1 MGIGIGGTSMDA
13 ALDALADMSD
23 NMGAISRIEHLARI
37 ARAQDFMQAQGIAAV
52 YLNAGTNMNYFTGT
66 KWYASERMVGA
77 ILPARGL
84 LEYIAPA
91 FEESTIRDFMLV
103 EGAVNC
109 WEEHESPY
117 QLFIDVLG
125 RMGVAPDRAA
135 PPRIGICESAAFFI
149 ADGIRPLAAGYAL
162 ENAKTVTTFCR
173 SRKSHA
179 EIALMQRVK
188 EMTLEVHKAAAS
200 ILYEGISTVEVADF
214 ITRAHRKVGAPG
226 SYFCIVLFG
235 EATAYP
241 HGVSYVQTLKQGDVV
256 LIDTG
261 CQLNGYI
268 SDITRTYV
276 FGDIT
281 ERQRFVWNA
290 EKTAQQAAFDA
301 AQLGVPCSAVDA
313 AARASLEAKG
323 FGPGYK
329 LPGLP
334 HRTGHG
340 IGMDIH
346 EWPYLVGGDST
357 PLEVGMCFSNEP
369 MICIPG
375 EFGVR
380 HEDHFYMTEAGP
392 KWFTEPAYTIDDP
405 FGLQRYSMFG
415 LGDFATRRDPV
426 KP

>member
-1 MGIGIGGTSMDA
+1 MSIGGKSMEE
-13 ALDALADMSD
+13 ALAGLSDMTGG
-23 NMGAISRIEHLARI
+23 MVAIGKDEHVQRI
-37 ARAQDFMQAQGIAAV
+37 ARAQAFMQAQGIAAV
-52 YLNAGTNMNYFTGT
+52 YLNAGTNMTYFTGT

-77 ILPARGL
+77 ILPASGA

-91 FEESTIRDFMLV
+91 FEESTVKDFMLV
-103 EGAVNC
+103 EGPVNC

-117 QLFIDVLG
+117 QLFVDVLG
-125 RMGVAPDRAA
+125 RMGIAPDQTT

-149 ADGIRPLAAGYAL
+149 ADGIRPLATGYAL
-162 ENAKTVTTFCR
+162 ENAGRVSAYCR
-173 SRKSHA
+173 SRKSPA

-188 EMTLEVHKAAAS
+188 DMTLEVHKATAS
-200 ILYEGISTVEVADF
+200 MLVEGITTVEVADF
-214 ITRAHRKVGAPG
+214 IARAHRKVGAPG

-261 CQLNGYI
+261 CQVKGYI

-276 FGDIT
+276 FGEIT

-290 EKTAQQAAFDA
+290 EKTAQLAAFAA
-301 AQLGVPCSAVDA
+301 AQLGVPCRDVDA
-313 AARASLEAKG
+313 AARASLESHG

-346 EWPYLVGGDST
+346 EWPYLVGSDST

-375 EFGVR
+375 EFGIR
-380 HEDHFYMTEAGP
+380 HEDHFYMTESGP
-392 KWFTEPAYTIDDP
+392 KWFTAPAHSIEQP
-405 FGLQRYSMFG
+405 FG
-415 LGDFATRRDPV
+415 
-426 KP
+426 

>member
-1 MGIGIGGTSMDA
+1 MGIGGTTMDQALA
-13 ALDALADMSD
+13 ALSDMTGG
-23 NMGAISRIEHLARI
+23 MVAIGKDEHLQRI
-37 ARAQDFMQAQGIAAV
+37 ARAQAYMQAEGIAAV
-52 YLNAGTNMNYFTGT
+52 YLNAGTNMSYFTGT

-77 ILPARGL
+77 ILPARGA

-91 FEESTIRDFMLV
+91 FEEGSIRDFMLV
-103 EGAVNC
+103 DGPVNC

-117 QLFIDVLG
+117 QLFIDVLQ
-125 RMGVAPDRAA
+125 RMGIAPDAARA
-135 PPRIGICESAAFFI
+135 PRIGICESAAFFI
-149 ADGIRPLAAGYAL
+149 ADGIRPLAGGYAL
-162 ENAKTVTTFCR
+162 ENASSVTAHCR
-173 SRKSHA
+173 ARKSAA
-179 EIALMQRVK
+179 EIALMQRCK
-188 EMTLEVHKAAAS
+188 DMTLAVHKAAAS
-200 ILYEGISTVEVADF
+200 ILYEGISTTEVTEF
-214 ITRAHRKVGAPG
+214 IARAHRKVGAPG

-261 CQLNGYI
+261 CQVKGYI

-276 FGDIT
+276 FGPIS

-290 EKTAQQAAFDA
+290 EKAAQLAAFDA
-301 AQLGVPCSAVDA
+301 ARLGVPCRAVDA
-313 AARASLEAKG
+313 AARACLETYG

-346 EWPYLVGGDST
+346 EWPYLVGSDST
-357 PLEVGMCFSNEP
+357 PLDVGMCFSNEP

-380 HEDHFYMTEAGP
+380 HEDHFYMTADGP
-392 KWFTEPAYTIDDP
+392 RWFTEPAHSIDDP
-405 FGLQRYSMFG
+405 FGEAR
-415 LGDFATRRDPV
+415 
-426 KP
+426 

>member
-1 MGIGIGGTSMDA
+1 MSMGGIGGKTMDEALA
-13 ALDALADMSD
+13 ALSDMTGG
-23 NMGAISRIEHLARI
+23 MVAISKEEHLQRI
-37 ARAQDFMQAQGIAAV
+37 ARAQAFMQAEGIAAV
-52 YLNAGTNMNYFTGT
+52 YLNAGTNMTYFTGT

-77 ILPARGL
+77 ILPARGAL
-84 LEYIAPA
+84 AYIAPA

-103 EGAVNC
+103 EGAVHC

-117 QLFIDVLG
+117 QLFIDVLAQIG
-125 RMGVAPDRAA
+125 IAPDAA
-135 PPRIGICESAAFFI
+135 KPPRIGICESAAFFI

-162 ENAKTVTTFCR
+162 ENAKSVTAHCR
-173 SRKSHA
+173 TRKSQA

-188 EMTLEVHKAAAS
+188 DMTLEVHKAAAS
-200 ILYEGISTVEVADF
+200 ILVEGITTVEVAEF
-214 ITRAHRKVGAPG
+214 IARAHRKVGAPG

-241 HGVSYVQTLKQGDVV
+241 HGVSYVQTLKRGDVV

-261 CQLNGYI
+261 CQVKGYI

-276 FGDIT
+276 FGEIT

-290 EKTAQQAAFDA
+290 EKAAQLAAFNA
-301 AQLGVPCSAVDA
+301 AQLGVPCREVDA
-313 AARASLEAKG
+313 AARASLEANG

-346 EWPYLVGGDST
+346 EWPYLVGSDST
-357 PLEVGMCFSNEP
+357 PLDVGMCFSNEP

-392 KWFTEPAYTIDDP
+392 KWFTEPAHSIDDP
-405 FGLQRYSMFG
+405 FGL
-415 LGDFATRRDPV
+415 TR
-426 KP
+426 

>member
-1 MGIGIGGTSMDA
+1 MSMGGIGGKTMDEALA
-13 ALDALADMSD
+13 ALSDMTGG
-23 NMGAISRIEHLARI
+23 MVAISKEEHLQRI
-37 ARAQDFMQAQGIAAV
+37 ARAQAFMQAEGIAAV
-52 YLNAGTNMNYFTGT
+52 YLNAGTNMSYFTGT

-77 ILPARGL
+77 ILPARGAL
-84 LEYIAPA
+84 SYIAPA

-103 EGAVNC
+103 EGAVHC

-117 QLFIDVLG
+117 QLFIDVLAQIG
-125 RMGVAPDRAA
+125 IAPDAA
-135 PPRIGICESAAFFI
+135 KPPRIGICESAAFFI

-162 ENAKTVTTFCR
+162 ENAKSVTAHCR
-173 SRKSHA
+173 TRKSKA

-188 EMTLEVHKAAAS
+188 DMTLEVHKAAAS
-200 ILYEGISTVEVADF
+200 ILVEGITTVEVAEF
-214 ITRAHRKVGAPG
+214 IARAHRKVGAPG

-241 HGVSYVQTLKQGDVV
+241 HGVSYVQTLKRGDVV

-261 CQLNGYI
+261 CQVKGYI

-276 FGDIT
+276 YGEIT

-290 EKTAQQAAFDA
+290 EKAAQLAAFNA
-301 AQLGVPCSAVDA
+301 AQLGVPCREVDA
-313 AARASLEAKG
+313 AARASLEANG

-346 EWPYLVGGDST
+346 EWPYLVGSDST
-357 PLEVGMCFSNEP
+357 PLDVGMCFSNEP

-392 KWFTEPAYTIDDP
+392 KWFTEPAHSIDDP
-405 FGLQRYSMFG
+405 FGL
-415 LGDFATRRDPV
+415 TR
-426 KP
+426 

>member
-1 MGIGIGGTSMDA
+1 MSIGGKTMDE
-13 ALDALADMSD
+13 ALAGLSDMTGG
-23 NMGAISRIEHLARI
+23 MVAITKEEHQQRI
-37 ARAQDFMQAQGIAAV
+37 ARAQAFMQAEGIAAV
-52 YLNAGTNMNYFTGT
+52 YLNAGTNMSYFTGT

-77 ILPARGL
+77 ILPARGA
-84 LEYIAPA
+84 LEYIAPG

-125 RMGVAPDRAA
+125 RMGIAPNAA
-135 PPRIGICESAAFFI
+135 QPPRIGICESAAFFI

-162 ENAKTVTTFCR
+162 ENAKSVTAHCR
-173 SRKSHA
+173 TRKSGA

-188 EMTLEVHKAAAS
+188 DMTLEVHKAAAS
-200 ILYEGISTVEVADF
+200 ILHEGITTVEVADF
-214 ITRAHRKVGAPG
+214 IARAHRKVGAPG

-261 CQLNGYI
+261 CQVKGYI

-276 FGDIT
+276 FGEIT

-290 EKTAQQAAFDA
+290 EKAAQLAAFSA
-301 AQLGVPCSAVDA
+301 AQLGVPCREVDA
-313 AARASLEAKG
+313 AARASLEANG

-346 EWPYLVGGDST
+346 EWPYLVGSDST
-357 PLEVGMCFSNEP
+357 PLDVGMCFSNEP

-380 HEDHFYMTEAGP
+380 HEDHFYMTASGP
-392 KWFTEPAYTIDDP
+392 KWFTEPAHSIDDP
-405 FGLQRYSMFG
+405 FGLAR
-415 LGDFATRRDPV
+415 
-426 KP
+426 